1 MGIRIGDAATGWVEE
16 FILYPWGDPRDT
28 AGNGAEFVA
37 VDAAG
42 NIYGGEPRPRN
53 LQKYVR
59 VRP

>member
-1 MGIRIGDAATGWVEE
+1 
-16 FILYPWGDPRDT
+16 
-28 AGNGAEFVA
+28 

-42 NIYGGEPRPRN
+42 NIYGGEPRPRK

>member
-1 MGIRIGDAATGWVEE
+1 MRGAIRAARAET
-16 FILYPWGDPRDT
+16 
-28 AGNGAEFVA
+28 GAEFAA

-42 NIYGGEPRPRN
+42 NIYGGEPRPRK

>member
-1 MGIRIGDAATGWVEE
+1 MHA
-16 FILYPWGDPRDT
+16 FIMYPWGDPRDT

-37 VDAAG
+37 IDRDG
-42 NIYGGEPRPRN
+42 NVYGGEPRPKR